1 MRQDETEIWMILD
14 RSGSMGSIHAG
25 TVEAFN
31 TFLTQ
36 QQAEPGQARFTLRQ
50 FDHEVLVTHDR
61 VPLPGLAPMALADF
75 EPRGSTALYDAL
87 GQAIDDLGQCLAA
100 MPEAER
106 PGNVVMAV
114 LTDGEENAST
124 RYTRKQVADRI
135 QHQREVYDWT
145 LLFLG
150 ADFDVDKVADG
161 LNIAKDSRARF
172 AKSAEGMADGM
183 LLVSERVSEKRR
195 KPGPG

>member
-1 MRQDETEIWMILD
+1 MRQDESEIWMILD

-31 TFLTQ
+31 TYLAR
-36 QQAEPGQARFTLRQ
+36 QQAEPGTARFTLRQ
-50 FDHEVLVTHDR
+50 FDHEVIVTHDL
-61 VPLPGLAPMALADF
+61 VPLPELTPMALADF

-87 GQAIDDLGQCLAA
+87 GQAIDDLGHCLAA

-106 PGNVVMAV
+106 PGNVVMAI

-124 RYTRKQVADRI
+124 RYTRKQVAERI

-145 LLFLG
+145 ILFLG
-150 ADFDVDKVADG
+150 ADFDVDKVADE
-161 LNIAKDSRARF
+161 LQIAKDSRACF
-172 AKSAEGMADGM
+172 DKSAQGVAEGMVLMSEIGRA
-183 LLVSERVSEKRR
+183 SCRERV
-195 KPGPG
+195 